1 MMGAMRL
8 VSVQRGYDPRQ
19 FVLVA
24 FGGAG
29 PLHANAL
36 AQALNI
42 PTVLIPPSPGIASAL
57 GMLMTDIQHAFV
69 ATRRQVLSSLQPQA
83 LEVLFREFE
92 TEGETMLA
100 REGIAPQQ
108 HHLLRSIDLRYQGQ
122 SHELSVSV
130 PAGPLT
136 PQHLHDLQE
145 QFHAAHVRAYGYDAR
160 EDAVE
165 LVNIRLTAV
174 GSSPKP
180 RFPTLSEG
188 SAEVTHAVK
197 AQRPVWFSETAGFTD
212 CPVVDR
218 SRLLWGNVI
227 PGPAV
232 VEELDATALIHPG
245 YQATVDQHGN
255 LVLRRSV

>member
-1 MMGAMRL
+1 
-8 VSVQRGYDPRQ
+8 
-19 FVLVA
+19 
-24 FGGAG
+24 
-29 PLHANAL
+29 
-36 AQALNI
+36 
-42 PTVLIPPSPGIASAL
+42 
-57 GMLMTDIQHAFV
+57 MLMTDIQHAFV